1 MRSLLAHDQNQTL
14 IVLSTCTVYALAAAS
29 KVVTPKDSGGPFA
42 QRIAVSVGGGTSW
55 GLRVG
60 AYVTARANAAD
71 DLRYSLVVLNW
82 DDNDNG
88 AWDPHPVST
97 TIAFRGQ
104 QASYTFPVGVTTLW
118 WYAANEGNARRDVN
132 ATTAE
137 DAFDAS
143 AGYAQTETELPKLFR
158 FRRTTA

>member
-1 MRSLLAHDQNQTL
+1 MTGASVACALLYRGD
-14 IVLSTCTVYALAAAS
+14 
-29 KVVTPKDSGGPFA
+29 VVPKDVNGPFG
-42 QRIAVSVGGGTSW
+42 QRIGSTVGGNLNW
-55 GLRVG
+55 ALRVG
-60 AYVTARANAAD
+60 AYVTHRVNPSD
-71 DLRYSLVVLNW
+71 WLRYSIVVLNW

-143 AGYAQTETELPKLFR
+143 AGYAQTEGELPKLFR
-158 FRRTTA
+158 FRRTTT